1 MVVVDVG
8 GVSMVWNGEGA
19 MTICLG
25 GGGGGGT
32 QYTTGWHIHSS
43 QSYSSSPI
51 FFIIHLVTL
60 TMVRSG
66 GINAVLIG
74 HDLLQI

>member
-1 MVVVDVG
+1 MVVVGHKMRQDGKSIV
-8 GVSMVWNGEGA
+8 V
-19 MTICLG
+19 I
-25 GGGGGGT
+25 
-32 QYTTGWHIHSS
+32 
-43 QSYSSSPI
+43 SSSPI